1 VPTLPAPP
9 QSPFGDSLLGLS
21 FTMIDH
27 KALCAFRRRLRRKAV
42 WAVITSS
49 HHELT
54 EAVQVY
60 RPYEL
65 PGKAEPS
72 WIIWRSVAGVWV
84 QDREDGPL
92 GEPVELAEALE
103 FVEAVLKTE
112 LRNAIRAIPQAV
124 VPRLPKQFCWTC
136 PVSWRGESLGSGY
149 LA

>member
-9 QSPFGDSLLGLS
+9 QSPFSKSLLGLS
-21 FTMIDH
+21 FTMTDH

-42 WAVITSS
+42 WVVITSS

-72 WIIWRSVAGVWV
+72 WIIWRSAAGVCV
-84 QDREDGPL
+84 QDREDGPW
-92 GEPVELAEALE
+92 GEPVELADALE
-103 FVEAVLKTE
+103 FVEAVLKAE
-112 LRNAIRAIPQAV
+112 LRSAIRAIPQAIM
-124 VPRLPKQFCWTC
+124 PSLPKQFCWTC
-136 PVSWRGESLGSGY
+136 PNSEER
-149 LA
+149 

>member
-1 VPTLPAPP
+1 VSTLPA
-9 QSPFGDSLLGLS
+9 SPKSPYRESALGLS
-21 FTMIDH
+21 FTTTDH

-72 WIIWRSVAGVWV
+72 WIIWRSAAGVSV
-84 QDREDGPL
+84 QDKEVGPL
-92 GEPVELAEALE
+92 AEPTELADALELVEL
-103 FVEAVLKTE
+103 VLKTE
-112 LRNAIRAIPQAV
+112 FRNAVHAIPQAV
-124 VPRLPKQFCWTC
+124 VPKLPKRFCWTC
-136 PVSWRGESLGSGY
+136 PVSWKSKSLASGY
-149 LA
+149 QA